1 MELVQN
7 KIGDT
12 LFNDLKSIALDNL
25 SDVKNKTIL
34 ISGGV
39 ASLHIIQY

>member
-7 KIGDT
+7 NICDT

-25 SDVKNKTIL
+25 SDIKNRTIL
-34 ISGGV
+34 IIGGV
-39 ASLHIIQY
+39 ASLHII